1 MKAAGI
7 AAAVLL
13 LVGALGTAAGYVHH
27 RGYLAGEA
35 ATKADADRKV
45 DEADGRARQAQADRL
60 VAEAERDQLLDVF
73 SRQKQDLLDMEA
85 AAAAAVAS
93 RDNAQQQ
100 LERIAAQRKAAAKE
114 TAHVH
119 AECSDLEHLPVCP
132 AVAERLWGEGQ
143 DAPAAPRH

>member
-1 MKAAGI
+1 MLINVAVDLVDAEASPALAAGGGQ
-7 AAAVLL
+7 
-13 LVGALGTAAGYVHH
+13 VGPH
-27 RGYLAGEA
+27 
-35 ATKADADRKV
+35 
-45 DEADGRARQAQADRL
+45 ARRV